1 MKKNE
6 ITNFYIPRWCE
17 LPELD
22 LYLDQVVTFIDKY
35 LLNYIIYD
43 IDNKK
48 HSEVKEKEKEK
59 NKDKE
64 SIHCVTKTMINN
76 YVKQGVLEP
85 PITKKYNKKHIAYLF
100 VICILKQVYSISDID
115 KLIKLAQKE
124 FSIDIAY
131 NTFCDA
137 LESAI
142 KNTFA
147 EKPNL
152 NTKNI
157 SKSTYLLF
165 NVTQSFASKLYVKKL
180 L

>member
-6 ITNFYIPRWCE
+6 IIDFYIPHWNE

-48 HSEVKEKEKEK
+48 HSDE
-59 NKDKE
+59 KDKDN
-64 SIHCVTKTMINN
+64 IHCVTKTMINN
-76 YVKQGVLEP
+76 YVKQGILEP
-85 PITKKYNKKHIAYLF
+85 PTKKKYNKKHIAYLF

-115 KLIKLAQKE
+115 KLIKIAQKDV
-124 FSIDIAY
+124 SIDKAY

-142 KNTFA
+142 NNTFA
-147 EKPNL
+147 EKPILNEKNL
-152 NTKNI
+152 

-165 NVTQSFASKLYVKKL
+165 NVVQSFASKLYVRKNNIKF
-180 L
+180 